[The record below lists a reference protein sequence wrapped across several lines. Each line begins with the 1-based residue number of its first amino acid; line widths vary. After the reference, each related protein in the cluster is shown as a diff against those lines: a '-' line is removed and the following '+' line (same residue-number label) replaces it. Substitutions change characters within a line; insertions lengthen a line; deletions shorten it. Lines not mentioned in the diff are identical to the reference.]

1 TLTCVAPSLT
11 IHTPSSL
18 LSLSS
23 LSSLCSLSL
32 LSPSL
37 SLSLSPLS
45 LSLSLLS
52 PSLPHRHGNGRVFSC
67 RGIQIA
73 VDWFR
78 QQGHKEITVF
88 VPQWR
93 RETPRAEYPI
103 TDQEILN
110 QLERE
115 GILKFTPSRRIGN
128 KKIVCY
134 DDRFIVRLATE
145 TNGVIVSNDNFRD
158 LAEENEKWRKTIEN
172 RLVMFT
178 FAHDIFMVPE
188 DPLGK
193 YGPRLS
199 QLLQIEPAKSSSKS
213 GAQQDQTGPA
223 VCPYGE
229 RCTFGRRCRF
239 AHPEREGRLDPTSLL
254 TSRSPTTSPAPSE
267 KRHTDALGDIQKDGT
282 SSHSSSERGSPCGP
296 SGQPTTSPQRP
307 WTSPAHNEINYAQQ
321 LSAQLVPHG
330 YSQPQPSSG
339 YPSQPLSS
347 ENHHYSQPQPSSGY
361 PSQPLSSEN
370 HHYSQPQPSSG
381 YPSQPLSSENHHYSH
396 SQPHLVQPPP
406 TPQYLSIPAGHGGSL
421 SPPPPPHSS
430 GLQSSPLHSNPS
442 TPLAGGVSPYPS
454 RTFPIANL
462 SLIHSRNVT
471 DRIQRSPIANGVD
484 DLVPTAP
491 SVRPIVPPNHGVMD
505 SQPGLVPRGGQS
517 AQFQGPPHNPSY
529 NWSSAN
535 GAYHHHPAAYHIPH
549 AQNSYHPPSHHYVS
563 SAGDQLH
570 HQRMAHHSRA
580 RNPHTGDYSTVPHGG
595 CLPQPTNSY
604 QNLPSS
610 AVENGAYLQEHAAM
624 LHQHGDYRYPHHRAV
639 EPRAASMYGDMGL
652 RLHHEK
658 VALADKFQT
667 SQSSPDLYCDN
678 RSLRTQA
685 KPSVSGGINWTLFR
699 QVQSRLPNQ
708 EEQIMSTMLQHPQ
721 ADLDQLVELIQRSW

>member
-1 TLTCVAPSLT
+1 M
-11 IHTPSSL
+11 
-18 LSLSS
+18 
-23 LSSLCSLSL
+23 
-32 LSPSL
+32 
-37 SLSLSPLS
+37 
-45 LSLSLLS
+45 
-52 PSLPHRHGNGRVFSC
+52 
-67 RGIQIA
+67 
-73 VDWFR
+73 
-78 QQGHKEITVF
+78 F

-134 DDRFIVRLATE
+134 DDRFIVRLASE

-213 GAQQDQTGPA
+213 GAQQDHTGPS

-254 TSRSPTTSPAPSE
+254 TSRSPTTSPAPTE

-282 SSHSSSERGSPCGP
+282 SSHSSSERGSPSGP
-296 SGQPTTSPQRP
+296 MGQPTTSPQRP
-307 WTSPAHNEINYAQQ
+307 RTSPAHTEINYTQQ
-321 LSAQLVPHG
+321 PSVQPVPHG
-330 YSQPQPSSG
+330 
-339 YPSQPLSS
+339 
-347 ENHHYSQPQPSSGY
+347 
-361 PSQPLSSEN
+361 
-370 HHYSQPQPSSG
+370 YSQPQPSSG

-396 SQPHLVQPPP
+396 SQPHLFQPPPP
-406 TPQYLSIPAGHGGSL
+406 TPQYLGIPAAHGGSL

-430 GLQSSPLHSNPS
+430 GLQLSPLHSNPS
-442 TPLAGGVSPYPS
+442 TPLAGGVSAYPS
-454 RTFPIANL
+454 RTFPMANL
-462 SLIHSRNVT
+462 SLVHSRNVT
-471 DRIQRSPIANGVD
+471 DRIQRSPIANGGD

-491 SVRPIVPPNHGVMD
+491 SVRPIVPPSHGVMD
-505 SQPGLVPRGGQS
+505 SQPRLVPRGGQS

-529 NWSSAN
+529 NWSSVN
-535 GAYHHHPAAYHIPH
+535 GAYHHHPAAYHMPH

-563 SAGDQLH
+563 SGDQLH
-570 HQRMAHHSRA
+570 HQHMAHHSLA

-595 CLPQPTNSY
+595 HLPQPTNSY
-604 QNLPSS
+604 QNFPSS
-610 AVENGAYLQEHAAM
+610 AVENGVYHQQEHAAM
-624 LHQHGDYRYPHHRAV
+624 LHQQGAHQDYRYPHHRAV

-667 SQSSPDLYCDN
+667 SQSSPELYCDN

-699 QVQSRLPNQ
+699 QVQSHLPNQ